1 MLYANV
7 IVDISTGQ
15 LDRCFQYRVPPSL
28 VLDVQIGTPVYVPFG
43 RGNRRIRGYI
53 VELTERQDYTGNGMK
68 ELLEVIQTEVA
79 VEDQL
84 VQLAVWMKER
94 YGSTLNQCLKTVMP
108 VKEKVRTVQKRFYEL
123 SADRQRI
130 EQVLSEARKRRN
142 CQGRVRV
149 LETLQREGRQSETQL
164 CSSQQVSKSVL
175 KALAEA
181 GAIREVYAQSVRM
194 PSVLQGELAA
204 PVLLNGQQQLVVD
217 AITARMDSEHPPF
230 KPCLLHGITGS
241 GKTEVYMELIARVL
255 AKGRQAIVLIP
266 EIALTYQTVMRFY
279 RRFGDQVATIHS
291 RLSAGERFDQ
301 FERARQGKAS
311 VMIGPRSALFTP
323 FPDLGL
329 LILDE
334 EHESAYKS
342 ETMPR
347 YHAREVAA
355 KRAELAQAMLVLGSA
370 TPSMESYHRAMQG
383 TYDLYRL
390 TKRASRDSV
399 LAATHV
405 VDMRRELEQGNRS
418 IFSGLLQRLMEDRLA
433 KQEQIL
439 LFLNRR
445 GYNSVVSCR
454 SCGNPIRCPH
464 CDVALTAHIGFQ
476 LRCHYC
482 GYAISIPKSCPSC
495 GSPYLSGFGLGTEK
509 VQMLIEKQFPGVRTL
524 RMDMDTTS
532 KKDGH
537 QTILSQ
543 FGAGGADILIG
554 TQMIVKGHDFPNVTL
569 MGILAA
575 DMSLHA
581 SQYTASERTFQLL
594 TQAAGRAGRGAKA
607 GDVVI
612 QTYSPGHYSI
622 QAAAKQA
629 YDVFYEEE
637 LKFRRLMA
645 YPPVMGMMGILVTS
659 AQEAL
664 AEEAIRADASLI
676 ADAYPMLQQI
686 GPTNAPVSKIK
697 DIYRKLLYIKA
708 LEVDILLEVKQR
720 IERLHQELYSD
731 KVQLIFDLCE

>member
-1 MLYANV
+1 MQEDNRKTSGDGLDDYIQV
-7 IVDISTGQ
+7 SSPGLRIIVGA
-15 LDRCFQYRVPPSL
+15 LSL
-28 VLDVQIGTPVYVPFG
+28 VLVATVVWGLTGKIPVTTTVTGCVIDSEFLSEVQAQSGDAGHY
-43 RGNRRIRGYI
+43 
-53 VELTERQDYTGNGMK
+53 
-68 ELLEVIQTEVA
+68 
-79 VEDQL
+79 
-84 VQLAVWMKER
+84 
-94 YGSTLNQCLKTVMP
+94 
-108 VKEKVRTVQKRFYEL
+108 
-123 SADRQRI
+123 SAEEPWVVCFVDSSMYSAEQI
-130 EQVLSEARKRRN
+130 EQ
-142 CQGRVRV
+142 
-149 LETLQREGRQSETQL
+149 
-164 CSSQQVSKSVL
+164 
-175 KALAEA
+175 
-181 GAIREVYAQSVRM
+181 
-194 PSVLQGELAA
+194 
-204 PVLLNGQQQLVVD
+204 
-217 AITARMDSEHPPF
+217 
-230 KPCLLHGITGS
+230 
-241 GKTEVYMELIARVL
+241 
-255 AKGRQAIVLIP
+255 
-266 EIALTYQTVMRFY
+266 
-279 RRFGDQVATIHS
+279 FGDDVAILHS
-291 RLSAGERFDQ
+291 RLSLGERYDQ
-301 FERARQGKAS
+301 WDLARTGQAHVVVGA
-311 VMIGPRSALFTP
+311 RSALFAP
-323 FPDLGL
+323 LANLGL
-329 LILDE
+329 IIIDE
-334 EHESAYKS
+334 EHEGSYKS
-342 ETMPR
+342 EKMPK

-569 MGILAA
+569 VGILAA
-575 DMSLHA
+575 DLSLYNSDYMA
-581 SQYTASERTFQLL
+581 AERTFQLL
-594 TQAAGRAGRGAKA
+594 TQAAGRAGRGAKK
-607 GDVVI
+607 GEVII
-612 QTYSPGHYSI
+612 QTYSPENYAVRLGAEQNY
-622 QAAAKQA
+622 KE
-629 YDVFYEEE
+629 FYKYE
-637 LKFRRLMA
+637 L
-645 YPPVMGMMGILVTS
+645 S
-659 AQEAL
+659 
-664 AEEAIRADASLI
+664 
-676 ADAYPMLQQI
+676 
-686 GPTNAPVSKIK
+686 
-697 DIYRKLLYIKA
+697 YRKLLGYPPVINM
-708 LEVDILLEVKQR
+708 LGILFACENETHLTQKCNEINLL
-720 IERLHQELYSD
+720 IERRIRAKEAARAAQNKIQKIGPSEDVIAKINDKYRKMIYLKAEDYSD
-731 KVQLIFDLCE
+731 LTDIKDTIETYMEENPDKQISITFDFSMMGNRKG